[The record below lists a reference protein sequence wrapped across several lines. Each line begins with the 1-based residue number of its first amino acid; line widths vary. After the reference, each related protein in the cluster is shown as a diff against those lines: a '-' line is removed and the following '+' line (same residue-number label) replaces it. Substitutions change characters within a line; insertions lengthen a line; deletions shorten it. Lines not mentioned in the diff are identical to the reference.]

1 MRPSPSTDAETLPQ
15 FTVMLTRSG
24 IFHWSFVDRRDTN
37 WAIARVTALAYDDDD
52 GATFDV
58 AERGR
63 GFALPAQRED
73 DVCGL
78 CYQQAGAQGAFASQ
92 GPGDATLVF
101 VTRLL
106 SVSVHLSDL
115 GIRAG
120 GRHHHLQRSA
130 MRLPLCVAR
139 AAKTQQAR
147 TGSHNSGPT
156 TNPRGSRVTDHVGPR
171 HVVGP
176 VLPPRHHGVGDTAF
190 LLTRDLLRQARLHWR
205 AGDEVQIWG
214 EQRAAPDAVA
224 ARASRLLPPDDV
236 PAGARL
242 WSPLVQRRP
251 PRQRCCPADRH
262 HEPAGPPHNGQM

>member
-1 MRPSPSTDAETLPQ
+1 
-15 FTVMLTRSG
+15 
-24 IFHWSFVDRRDTN
+24 
-37 WAIARVTALAYDDDD
+37 
-52 GATFDV
+52 
-58 AERGR
+58 
-63 GFALPAQRED
+63 
-73 DVCGL
+73 
-78 CYQQAGAQGAFASQ
+78 
-92 GPGDATLVF
+92 
-101 VTRLL
+101 
-106 SVSVHLSDL
+106 
-115 GIRAG
+115 
-120 GRHHHLQRSA
+120 

-214 EQRAAPDAVA
+214 SSGLLQTLLRHELVDCFRLMTFPLVLGSGRRSFNDGPPGNDAA
-224 ARASRLLPPDDV
+224 LPT
-236 PAGARL
+236 
-242 WSPLVQRRP
+242 SPLPISARRH
-251 PRQRCCPADRH
+251 RH